1 MTERSG
7 PSSCGC
13 LEEVMLSRNP
23 TAPPSLWQTSM
34 PKSTNPFAARR
45 KASAS
50 ASPFSTLQRTKSS
63 LSRSNSKAGE
73 DDYSR
78 LGDTGFVPSLVPF
91 KVYQDVVTLIRHIQN
106 TTFSELPDRAPGMNS
121 TRISEVYLFRS
132 TLPPVVSLAHLMA
145 ISKST
150 TASERELARLVADG
164 TIRRVTVPGRGKG
177 GAAVGEGVVVVEDWR
192 RRVLDNEQL
201 SDDTKEKYLQLIGQ
215 NTASKTT
222 NVAGLNAEEIAKLVQ
237 AGFLTSPS
245 ALSLDR
251 SDSFDRPV
259 AGSGALSSA
268 GSKAATGTLAA
279 VGGYGAIYSNGG
291 VMTSTNRPSVVSSR
305 EMTLSLPSTGSYL
318 QLLTAARQ
326 HLLFLL
332 KQISPRSREATV
344 ELLNEKWDGN
354 VLGDANSVAK
364 RARGDWTGVLPGKT
378 KRWKDFWGLEF
389 RWILEECVG
398 SGVVELFDTGSV
410 GSAVRAR

>member
-1 MTERSG
+1 
-7 PSSCGC
+7 
-13 LEEVMLSRNP
+13 
-23 TAPPSLWQTSM
+23 M
-34 PKSTNPFAARR
+34 PKSTNPLVARR
-45 KASAS
+45 KAVAAAAAS

-63 LSRSNSKAGE
+63 LSRSNSKA
-73 DDYSR
+73 DDHDLSR
-78 LGDTGFVPSLVPF
+78 LEDTGFVPLLAPSKLP
-91 KVYQDVVTLIRHIQN
+91 QDVISLIRYIQES
-106 TTFSELPDRAPGMNS
+106 TFSEIPDRAPGMNS

-132 TLPPVVSLAHLMA
+132 TLPPIVSLAHLMA

-164 TIRRVTVPGRGKG
+164 TVRRFTVPGRGKG
-177 GAAVGEGVVVVEDWR
+177 GAAVGEGVVIVEDWKH
-192 RRVLDNEQL
+192 RVLSSEQL
-201 SDDTKEKYLQLIGQ
+201 SDDTKARYLQLLCQ
-215 NTASKTT
+215 NTTSKTT
-222 NVAGLNAEEIAKLVQ
+222 STSGLSTEETKQLVQ

-259 AGSGALSSA
+259 AGAGALSSA

-279 VGGYGAIYSNGG
+279 VGGYGAIYANGG
-291 VMTSTNRPSVVSSR
+291 IMTSSHKASPASFR

-332 KQISPRSREATV
+332 KQISPRFREATV
-344 ELLNEKWDGN
+344 ELVREKWDGN

-378 KRWKDFWGLEF
+378 KRWKEFWGLEF

-410 GSAVRAR
+410 GMAVRAR